1 MTAAQTMALL
11 TTIRRALLMIVRC
24 IEGLEKELRQH

>member
-1 MTAAQTMALL
+1 MTHTQTMALL

-24 IEGLEKELRQH
+24 IEGVIEELKNA